1 MIVYCSKPDGKAPL
15 LSWSFCTRPTVPR
28 KQLNVQRVHLL
39 FMSLFILF
47 FKFFLAEKGLDR
59 FIFFFSHGCSDKLVF
74 PKTLFC
80 CLLLWHY
87 LILCILTTTWILP
100 LTSVSDFFFQ
110 VSVSSYPHVIE
121 SQHLDYC
128 KEKTSLCSL
137 TSSTA
142 TVTWKSMT
150 ILITEIHSEI
160 K

>member
-1 MIVYCSKPDGKAPL
+1 MGKHHYWAEA
-15 LSWSFCTRPTVPR
+15 FA
-28 KQLNVQRVHLL
+28 QDLL
-39 FMSLFILF
+39 FPESNSMFKEFIYYLCFYLFILF
-47 FKFFLAEKGLDR
+47 LKIFLAEKGLDR
-59 FIFFFSHGCSDKLVF
+59 FFFFPHGYSNKLVF

-87 LILCILTTTWILP
+87 LILCILTTTWNLP
-100 LTSVSDFFFQ
+100 LTTVSIFFFQ
-110 VSVSSYPHVIE
+110 VSGSSYPHVIE